1 MIKNNKGI
9 TMITLII
16 TIVIISIISGVTI
29 YESVQNVKAR
39 KIDLLY
45 ADLEQLEDKIN
56 VYYLKYGK
64 LPIKEQ
70 FNGSENF
77 KTVKNVND
85 NNVYYVIDISSL
97 DGVSLNMKLD
107 FTGDDVYI
115 MNEQSHTV
123 YYPKGLTID
132 NETYYTLPK
141 QYSKIM
147 TNEPSVDENGL
158 ADKDTVIKAEDNP
171 DIQIVIPKGFGPVIL
186 QTDRT
191 DSMPGEN
198 GAVKEIM
205 PADQWNNITAEQINK
220 GIVVVDNAITYDGG
234 QPSGTVPD
242 FNEYVWIPMPD
253 SSKFVRVDWTT
264 PYGYDENGSWGSG
277 GRTHLLAESSTLN
290 RWWEDKTTSEYTNMV
305 DSVNRNKGF
314 YISRYEASEKD
325 YTTAQSKR
333 GQNPWGRV
341 SQLDAITASS
351 NMKSS
356 INSHLIYGVEWDS
369 ILQWLLDSQA
379 TIGAEA
385 GGTKTISI
393 DDVQSDSR
401 SWGNY
406 INATGEAATNAGDAP
421 EPGGTNEYWKVNNI
435 YDLAGNVNEW
445 TQEKYS
451 TGASRAN
458 RGGYYNTFGDV
469 DPAAYRDIGNES
481 DTLNGDLR
489 VQGRLLC
496 VALYS
501 GSDN

>member
-1 MIKNNKGI
+1 MKKNKKAKENKNKKRKRGKGMKKTFKKNNGI
-9 TMITLII
+9 TLVALII
-16 TIVIISIISGVTI
+16 TIIVLLILAGVSISFV
-29 YESVQNVKAR
+29 
-39 KIDLLY
+39 
-45 ADLEQLEDKIN
+45 
-56 VYYLKYGK
+56 
-64 LPIKEQ
+64 
-70 FNGSENF
+70 FNGGILD
-77 KTVKNVND
+77 KTQEAVNEYQD
-85 NNVYYVIDISSL
+85 AANNES
-97 DGVSLNMKLD
+97 
-107 FTGDDVYI
+107 DVLEYI
-115 MNEQSHTV
+115 
-123 YYPKGLTID
+123 
-132 NETYYTLPK
+132 NETLDK
-141 QYSKIM
+141 KL
-147 TNEPSVDENGL
+147 NEIGGGSEGGPEETPSVDGNGL
-158 ADKDTVIKAEDNP
+158 ADKDTTITTDDPNV
-171 DIQIVIPKGFGPVIL
+171 QIVIPKGFAPVIL
-186 QTDRT
+186 ETGRT
-191 DSMPGEN
+191 DSMPSEN

-205 PADQWNNITAEQINK
+205 PAEEWNSITVDQINK

-325 YTTAQSKR
+325 STTAQSKR
-333 GQNPWGRV
+333 GQNPWGSV
-341 SQLDAITASS
+341 SQTTSITASS
-351 NMKSS
+351 NMKES

-406 INATGEAATNAGDAP
+406 LNSVGGAATDAGNAAK
-421 EPGGTNEYWKVNNI
+421 PGGTNEYWKVNNI
-435 YDLAGNVNEW
+435 YDLAGNVSEW

-451 TGASRAN
+451 TGTSRAIRGGNCNVDGGYGPAASR
-458 RGGYYNTFGDV
+458 Y
-469 DPAAYRDIGNES
+469 
-481 DTLNGDLR
+481 LNGEGYTSSFIR